1 MKIKKPLTQEEL
13 APPANLPQEKQE
25 FAAMYLIAYSDVET
39 CNKRVK
45 EDHTDF
51 WKRSL
56 FRSFFSFVEF
66 TAFRLRYLLLAGL
79 NDHTLTLAP
88 EEILILQERTPE
100 LTEKGVVKLKN
111 RFFSFEAYLRFTLQT
126 YAKHFNVGG
135 TIDFGVDGWEA
146 LKKSVVVR
154 NLLTHPKTM
163 EHLFVSD
170 AELVDLNKAMD
181 WYFTTMRL
189 FIANWRD

>member
-1 MKIKKPLTQEEL
+1 MKIRKPITQDEL

-25 FAAMYLIAYSDVET
+25 FAAMYLIAYSDIET
-39 CNKRVK
+39 CIKRVN

-66 TAFRLRYLLLAGL
+66 TGFRLRYLLLAGL
-79 NDHTLTLAP
+79 NDRTLTLSP
-88 EEILILQERTPE
+88 EETLILQERTPE
-100 LTEKGVVKLKN
+100 LTEKGVLRLKN

-126 YAKHFNVGG
+126 YAKHFTVGD
-135 TIDFGVDGWEA
+135 IDFSVDGWEA
-146 LKKSVVVR
+146 MKKSVVVR

-163 EHLFVSD
+163 QHLFVSKD
-170 AELVDLNKAMD
+170 ELADLNKAMD
-181 WYFTTMRL
+181 WYFKTMRQ
-189 FIANWRD
+189 FIVNWRD